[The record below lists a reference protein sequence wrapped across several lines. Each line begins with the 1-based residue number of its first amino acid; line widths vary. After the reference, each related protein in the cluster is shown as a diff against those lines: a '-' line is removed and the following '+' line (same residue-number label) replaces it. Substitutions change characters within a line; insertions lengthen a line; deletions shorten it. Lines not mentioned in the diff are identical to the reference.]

1 MLNPEK
7 IRVSHE
13 LLTDLSTSPVRCSH
27 YTLGNQKKSFLNIVI
42 HIVQIIYVILE
53 ENSNPLAHPNE

>member
-27 YTLGNQKKSFLNIVI
+27 YTLGNQKKSFLNIII

-53 ENSNPLAHPNE
+53 ENTQ